1 MNHDNKLSF
10 AEKLGYG
17 MGDAACGIVY
27 SSVTMFLT
35 WFYTDIYG
43 LSAAAVGVMFLV
55 TRVLDAITDPLTGI
69 VADRVKTR
77 WGHFRPWLIW
87 FAVPYAVLAVMTF
100 TTPEFGASGKL
111 VYAYLTYTL
120 LMLCYTFINIPYCAL
135 GGVITR
141 DEKDRL
147 SAQSYRFTISSLAGL
162 MVSVATLFLVDF
174 FGKENKQ
181 FGFQATMGIMGAI
194 AIVMLAFCFF
204 STKERVAPA
213 VEQQGSIREDLR
225 QLLANDQ
232 WRIVA
237 IITFFLQ
244 YGRGYAQRRHALL
257 CNLPDVRRCG
267 VSSGNGH
274 EISICFHQ
282 RRWHDYRQHR
292 RRMAG
297 QALSRGIAV

>member
-100 TTPEFGASGKL
+100 TTPEFGASGK
-111 VYAYLTYTL
+111 TG
-120 LMLCYTFINIPYCAL
+120 LC
-135 GGVITR
+135 
-141 DEKDRL
+141 
-147 SAQSYRFTISSLAGL
+147 
-162 MVSVATLFLVDF
+162 
-174 FGKENKQ
+174 
-181 FGFQATMGIMGAI
+181 
-194 AIVMLAFCFF
+194 
-204 STKERVAPA
+204 
-213 VEQQGSIREDLR
+213 
-225 QLLANDQ
+225 
-232 WRIVA
+232 
-237 IITFFLQ
+237 
-244 YGRGYAQRRHALL
+244 
-257 CNLPDVRRCG
+257 LPDL
-267 VSSGNGH
+267 H
-274 EISICFHQ
+274 LTH
-282 RRWHDYRQHR
+282 
-292 RRMAG
+292 
-297 QALSRGIAV
+297 AVLHLYQYSLLRIGRSHYA

>member
-1 MNHDNKLSF
+1 MAWGCSLRYRLLFGNHVSDMVLY
-10 AEKLGYG
+10 GYLR
-17 MGDAACGIVY
+17 A
-27 SSVTMFLT
+27 F
-35 WFYTDIYG
+35 
-43 LSAAAVGVMFLV
+43 AAAVGVMFLV

-174 FGKENKQ
+174 SVKKISSLVF
-181 FGFQATMGIMGAI
+181 
-194 AIVMLAFCFF
+194 
-204 STKERVAPA
+204 R
-213 VEQQGSIREDLR
+213 R
-225 QLLANDQ
+225 QWESWARSLL
-232 WRIVA
+232 
-237 IITFFLQ
+237 
-244 YGRGYAQRRHALL
+244 
-257 CNLPDVRRCG
+257 
-267 VSSGNGH
+267 
-274 EISICFHQ
+274 
-282 RRWHDYRQHR
+282 
-292 RRMAG
+292 
-297 QALSRGIAV
+297 

>member
-1 MNHDNKLSF
+1 MAWGCSLRYRLLFGNHVSDMVLY
-10 AEKLGYG
+10 GYLR
-17 MGDAACGIVY
+17 AFCCR
-27 SSVTMFLT
+27 SR
-35 WFYTDIYG
+35 
-43 LSAAAVGVMFLV
+43 VMFLV

-162 MVSVATLFLVDF
+162 MVSVATLFTVDF
-174 FGKENKQ
+174 SVKKISSLVF
-181 FGFQATMGIMGAI
+181 
-194 AIVMLAFCFF
+194 
-204 STKERVAPA
+204 R
-213 VEQQGSIREDLR
+213 R
-225 QLLANDQ
+225 QWESWARSLL
-232 WRIVA
+232 
-237 IITFFLQ
+237 
-244 YGRGYAQRRHALL
+244 
-257 CNLPDVRRCG
+257 
-267 VSSGNGH
+267 
-274 EISICFHQ
+274 
-282 RRWHDYRQHR
+282 
-292 RRMAG
+292 
-297 QALSRGIAV
+297 

>member
-1 MNHDNKLSF
+1 
-10 AEKLGYG
+10 
-17 MGDAACGIVY
+17 
-27 SSVTMFLT
+27 MFT
-35 WFYTDIYG
+35 
-43 LSAAAVGVMFLV
+43 V

-162 MVSVATLFLVDF
+162 MVSVATLFPVDF
-174 FGKENKQ
+174 FGKEKISSLV
-181 FGFQATMGIMGAI
+181 F
-194 AIVMLAFCFF
+194 
-204 STKERVAPA
+204 R
-213 VEQQGSIREDLR
+213 R
-225 QLLANDQ
+225 QWESWARSLL
-232 WRIVA
+232 
-237 IITFFLQ
+237 
-244 YGRGYAQRRHALL
+244 
-257 CNLPDVRRCG
+257 
-267 VSSGNGH
+267 
-274 EISICFHQ
+274 
-282 RRWHDYRQHR
+282 
-292 RRMAG
+292 
-297 QALSRGIAV
+297 

>member
-100 TTPEFGASGKL
+100 TTPDAKSSHG
-111 VYAYLTYTL
+111 
-120 LMLCYTFINIPYCAL
+120 
-135 GGVITR
+135 
-141 DEKDRL
+141 L
-147 SAQSYRFTISSLAGL
+147 SH
-162 MVSVATLFLVDF
+162 
-174 FGKENKQ
+174 
-181 FGFQATMGIMGAI
+181 GF
-194 AIVMLAFCFF
+194 
-204 STKERVAPA
+204 
-213 VEQQGSIREDLR
+213 
-225 QLLANDQ
+225 
-232 WRIVA
+232 
-237 IITFFLQ
+237 
-244 YGRGYAQRRHALL
+244 YGNR
-257 CNLPDVRRCG
+257 
-267 VSSGNGH
+267 
-274 EISICFHQ
+274 
-282 RRWHDYRQHR
+282 
-292 RRMAG
+292 
-297 QALSRGIAV
+297 

>member
-43 LSAAAVGVMFLV
+43 LSAAAVGVMFPV

-162 MVSVATLFLVDF
+162 MVSVATLFPVDF
-174 FGKENKQ
+174 F
-181 FGFQATMGIMGAI
+181 
-194 AIVMLAFCFF
+194 
-204 STKERVAPA
+204 R
-213 VEQQGSIREDLR
+213 
-225 QLLANDQ
+225 
-232 WRIVA
+232 
-237 IITFFLQ
+237 
-244 YGRGYAQRRHALL
+244 
-257 CNLPDVRRCG
+257 
-267 VSSGNGH
+267 
-274 EISICFHQ
+274 
-282 RRWHDYRQHR
+282 
-292 RRMAG
+292 
-297 QALSRGIAV
+297 